1 MVMQNNKKL
10 IYLGMNWQFQ
20 GGNNTAD
27 GSFIPKTKP
36 EIQGLPQGLC
46 QATKAANLH
55 SHFIT
60 THITI

>member
-1 MVMQNNKKL
+1 MVMQNNKNL

-27 GSFIPKTKP
+27 GSFIPKTIP

-46 QATKAANLH
+46 
-55 SHFIT
+55 
-60 THITI
+60 